1 MKRVMLEERGVLC
14 VWMAKVSWV
23 VFQRKGEVF
32 RVLYKG
38 LKEGGGLLAKVSWNG
53 FKEKGGV

>member
-1 MKRVMLEERGVLC
+1 
-14 VWMAKVSWV
+14 MAKVPWV

-38 LKEGGGLLAKVSWNG
+38 LKEGGGLLAKWNG